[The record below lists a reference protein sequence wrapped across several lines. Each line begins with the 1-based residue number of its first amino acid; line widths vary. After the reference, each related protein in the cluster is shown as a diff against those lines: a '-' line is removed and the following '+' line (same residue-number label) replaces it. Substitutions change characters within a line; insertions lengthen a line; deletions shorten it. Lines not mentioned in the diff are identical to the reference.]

1 MIFLYVCEG
10 IRTEETEETKIEV
23 KLYSIE
29 RLLAEGMLVL
39 MTWSAFGGAVGGDG
53 GDGAVGGDG
62 GIGGID
68 VPLAFTF
75 ALQYCLTFGPIDDGK
90 TNPNRFNSASRDVKL
105 QSVLSN
111 KFR

>member
-39 MTWSAFGGAVGGDG
+39 MTWSAFGGDG
-53 GDGAVGGDG
+53 GDGGDG

>member
-39 MTWSAFGGAVGGDG
+39 MTWSAFG

>member
-1 MIFLYVCEG
+1 MILLYACEG

-29 RLLAEGMLVL
+29 RLLAEGVLVL
-39 MTWSAFGGAVGGDG
+39 MTWS
-53 GDGAVGGDG
+53 AVGGDG

-90 TNPNRFNSASRDVKL
+90 TKPNRFNSASRDVKL

>member
-39 MTWSAFGGAVGGDG
+39 MTWSGVGAV
-53 GDGAVGGDG
+53 GAVGGDG